1 VVHPGS
7 VGADRSCS
15 REPLRA
21 STPTHDRCLGDD
33 DRLRSGT
40 VIGVRSEQDEVSR
53 PMEEISA
60 TIRVDRIVLSHVTG
74 IVEAVLVLPVLEA
87 LRASFPGAT
96 IGVISSKSAGPVYA
110 RSRVSPQVWTVG
122 NWSDGDLLD
131 PRYLWGTIRTV
142 RELRGEPV
150 DLLVELIQEGPTS
163 WLGACLPPPAWRLTA
178 SGLQR
183 GSARSWEKWIRR
195 LLEPIGRDLRRGF
208 FPAPLHKTQEWLQR
222 LEPLGVRPSVSTPRL
237 VTDPS
242 TDRRVA
248 QRLEKASRA
257 GRSATQG
264 LLIGL
269 AAGSGP
275 AGMDWTKE
283 RAVSLARR
291 LVHHFDARILV
302 LDDPTRP
309 GFAREVEPELRRGVP
324 GRLIRLP
331 SRQSFDE
338 TLSFLARLSLLVA
351 PLGPIAHLA
360 AAVSTP
366 VVALTRDPTPGPLD
380 LLSPQT
386 VHVRPLRGEALV
398 EEERVYE
405 GACQL
410 LHFSRA
416 ELLTQR

>member
-1 VVHPGS
+1 M
-7 VGADRSCS
+7 
-15 REPLRA
+15 
-21 STPTHDRCLGDD
+21 GDD
-33 DRLRSGT
+33 DRLGSGA
-40 VIGVRSEQDEVSR
+40 VIGVRSEQDEASR

-60 TIRVDRIVLSHVTG
+60 SIRVDRIILSHVTG
-74 IVEAVLVLPVLEA
+74 IVEALLVLPVLEA
-87 LRASFPGAT
+87 LRESFPRAVV
-96 IGVISSKSAGPVYA
+96 GVITLKSAGPVYA

-122 NWSDGDLLD
+122 NWSDGELLD
-131 PRYLWGTIRTV
+131 PRHLWGTIRTV
-142 RELRGEPV
+142 RELRREPV

-163 WLGACLPPPAWRLTA
+163 WLGACLSPPVWRLTA

-183 GSARSWEKWIRR
+183 GNATSWERWMRR
-195 LLEPIGRDLRRGF
+195 LLEPIGRDLRRGL

-222 LEPLGVRPSVSTPRL
+222 LEPLGVRPSVSAPRL
-237 VTDPS
+237 LTDPS
-242 TDRRVA
+242 TDQRVA
-248 QRLEKASRA
+248 QRLEKASGAR
-257 GRSATQG
+257 RSATQG

-283 RAVSLARR
+283 RVVSLARR
-291 LVHHFDARILV
+291 LVHHFDARLLL

-309 GFAREVEPELRRGVP
+309 GFAREVEPELRRAVP
-324 GRLIRLP
+324 GRSIRVP
-331 SRQSFDE
+331 SRQSFDG

-380 LLSPQT
+380 LLSPQA

-398 EEERVYE
+398 EEERVFE
-405 GACQL
+405 EACQL
-410 LHFSRA
+410 LHINRA